1 MLFWLSNPIA
11 GQVSTRNY
19 IRTRTML
26 NETGS
31 SYMDLIVYY
40 DGLGRPFQ
48 TVFKGITPSNQNLVS
63 CKSLMKWDGK
73 VKVGCL

>member
-40 DGLGRPFQ
+40 DGLGLPFKR
-48 TVFKGITPSNQNLVS
+48 FLKE
-63 CKSLMKWDGK
+63 SLLQIRIWFLAR
-73 VKVGCL
+73 V